1 MSSQVTVTI
10 SGTDKEVG
18 ETIRGLGYLHGQS
31 VTIQPTLVVTEP
43 AKVAEKAIKTKPVTV
58 KADPTKVDPTDT
70 IQNGGKSES
79 APAVVTP
86 AQQAT
91 PVATPV
97 TPAQQA
103 TPAATTKTPR
113 QVTISQLVSA
123 SLKKVPKE
131 KVVELLKSFGVSR
144 AGELPVS
151 EEERFI
157 GAIKVL
163 MA

>member
-10 SGTDKEVG
+10 SGTDKEVA
-18 ETIRGLGYLHGQS
+18 ETICGFSYLYGQS

-43 AKVAEKAIKTKPVTV
+43 AKVAEKAIKTKPV
-58 KADPTKVDPTDT
+58 KADLTKVDPTDT

-91 PVATPV
+91 PVATPAE
-97 TPAQQA
+97 TI
-103 TPAATTKTPR
+103 KTPR

>member
-10 SGTDKEVG
+10 SGTDTEVA
-18 ETIRGLGYLHGQS
+18 ETIRGLGYHYGQL

-43 AKVAEKAIKTKPVTV
+43 AKVAEKAIKTKPV
-58 KADPTKVDPTDT
+58 KADLTKVDPTDT

-91 PVATPV
+91 PVATPAE
-97 TPAQQA
+97 TI
-103 TPAATTKTPR
+103 KTPR

>member
-10 SGTDKEVG
+10 SGTDTEVAQ
-18 ETIRGLGYLHGQS
+18 TIRGLGYLHGQS

-58 KADPTKVDPTDT
+58 KADLTKVDPTDT

-91 PVATPV
+91 PVATPAE
-97 TPAQQA
+97 TI
-103 TPAATTKTPR
+103 KTPR

>member
-10 SGTDKEVG
+10 SGTDKEVA
-18 ETIRGLGYLHGQS
+18 ETICGFSYLYGQS
-31 VTIQPTLVVTEP
+31 VTIRPTLVVTEP
-43 AKVAEKAIKTKPVTV
+43 AKVAEKVIKTKPLTV
-58 KADPTKVDPTDT
+58 KADLTKVDPTDT

-91 PVATPV
+91 PA
-97 TPAQQA
+97 A

-113 QVTISQLVSA
+113 QVTISGLVSA